1 MGRPTGVQPDAP
13 PAHFRLLAGLP
24 LDAVAD
30 HDHRRKDVPLCLLCV
45 GDPFVASRV
54 TFLALTVGSGTQ
66 SANQQAE
73 SNDDRYGQGHPEG
86 NDFRRAHEGHLSVY
100 GYGVLRE
107 RVRWSLAAWWA
118 MGLRDEEQ
126 FSTGQTKLGKR
137 ANSHKE
143 FALFYA
149 IAAGQGRCAKRC
161 AKSVVLLRT
170 WVSMGS
176 IEWLAALDWSLL

>member
-1 MGRPTGVQPDAP
+1 MGHPTGVQPDAP

-30 HDHRRKDVPLCLLCV
+30 HDHRRKDVPLYLLHV
-45 GDPFVASRV
+45 GDHFFASRV

-107 RVRWSLAAWWA
+107 RVRWSLAARWA
-118 MGLRDEEQ
+118 MGLRGQLLYWIALPTLGEAESSHLDQEQ
-126 FSTGQTKLGKR
+126 
-137 ANSHKE
+137 
-143 FALFYA
+143 
-149 IAAGQGRCAKRC
+149 
-161 AKSVVLLRT
+161 
-170 WVSMGS
+170 
-176 IEWLAALDWSLL
+176 